1 MLVLLGLEV
10 VGGVGEDAAGRSY
23 LVGFLGVE
31 LVVNLVV
38 GSGVLPGEEG
48 AFGVGHEG
56 EDAALVGADGG
67 SVGFGAVGVEGV
79 LASCW
84 RSMLIAVAKAYLLV
98 VAAEELAFG
107 VGYGDGDDLAFAGE
121 GGVEAGTDVH
131 PAAFITTAV
140 VGAERPL

>member
-1 MLVLLGLEV
+1 MWWVLVLLGLEV
-10 VGGVGEDAAGRSY
+10 GGGVGEDGGGGGW
-23 LVGFLGVE
+23 LVGI
-31 LVVNLVV
+31 LVV
-38 GSGVLPGEEG
+38 GSSWVLPGEEG

-84 RSMLIAVAKAYLLV
+84 RPMLIAVAKADLLV

-121 GGVEAGTDVH
+121 GGV
-131 PAAFITTAV
+131 
-140 VGAERPL
+140 

>member
-1 MLVLLGLEV
+1 MVGILVMRMV
-10 VGGVGEDAAGRSY
+10 VG
-23 LVGFLGVE
+23 L
-31 LVVNLVV
+31 
-38 GSGVLPGEEG
+38 GVLPGEEG

-79 LASCW
+79 LALCW
-84 RSMLIAVAKAYLLV
+84 VSVLVAVGEADLLV

-107 VGYGDGDDLAFAGE
+107 VGYRDGDDLAFAGE

-131 PAAFITTAV
+131 PAAFVTAAL
-140 VGAERPL
+140 VGAERPF

>member
-1 MLVLLGLEV
+1 MWRVGAGVVWFGASVEVGVSYGAIFSFRAGELGLE
-10 VGGVGEDAAGRSY
+10 G
-23 LVGFLGVE
+23 L
-31 LVVNLVV
+31 
-38 GSGVLPGEEG
+38 GVLPGEEG

-84 RSMLIAVAKAYLLV
+84 RSMLIAVAKADLLV

-121 GGVEAGTDVH
+121 GGVEAGTYVH
-131 PAAFITTAV
+131 PAAFVTAAL
-140 VGAERPL
+140 VGAERPF